1 MFEIITDD
9 YDDEVAWIKKPNC
22 RTLSYDCGDCKPS
35 GGYSSLPCIT
45 ACTPGA
51 VKHSW

>member
-9 YDDEVAWIKKPNC
+9 YDDNVAAIKQAHRRALAYEC
-22 RTLSYDCGDCKPS
+22 TVCKPA
-35 GGYSSLPCIT
+35 GGYATLPCTT

-51 VKHSW
+51 IKHSW